1 MLDDRYLLCVH
12 AAKPGGLLLPQ
23 LLPHQRLPCKPD
35 WVVYSYGVLKDPGP
49 RYIVS
54 TIMPIE
60 QHMLARPPKSDGWHF
75 SNAAHANAWLQ
86 KQRAFVAALPA
97 EGQPAL
103 LDLGRVAADN
113 AGVRC
118 DGMHF
123 AKNWER
129 GIMAKVKCATSAAAY
144 DEALLGAL
152 RTHCGCKGVADAAG
166 GARER
171 KRR

>member
-1 MLDDRYLLCVH
+1 
-12 AAKPGGLLLPQ
+12 
-23 LLPHQRLPCKPD
+23 
-35 WVVYSYGVLKDPGP
+35 
-49 RYIVS
+49 
-54 TIMPIE
+54 MPPT
-60 QHMLARPPKSDGWHF
+60 QT
-75 SNAAHANAWLQ
+75 
-86 KQRAFVAALPA
+86 QRAFVAALPA

-123 AKNWER
+123 AKNWAVR
-129 GIMAKVKCATSAAAY
+129 TDRGKRDPGIMAKVKCATSAAAY

-152 RTHCGCKGVADAAG
+152 RTHCGCKGAADAAG

>member
-1 MLDDRYLLCVH
+1 MQATGTPSSTATHGAGLPLCSGCSRTQ
-12 AAKPGGLLLPQ
+12 APATSSLPSCQ
-23 LLPHQRLPCKPD
+23 
-35 WVVYSYGVLKDPGP
+35 SS
-49 RYIVS
+49 S
-54 TIMPIE
+54 TF
-60 QHMLARPPKSDGWHF
+60 ARPPKSDGWHF
-75 SNAAHANAWLQ
+75 SNAAHANVWLQ

-152 RTHCGCKGVADAAG
+152 RTHCGCKGAADAAG
-166 GARER
+166 DARER